1 MVLEFIFGFLLNYPP
16 AFSVFIFSI
25 IILFVINIFYKI
37 LINQNDAKATKE
49 RTKEISKEM
58 KEAQKAGD
66 KDKSKRLMGELM
78 SQNSKM
84 MRMTMKP
91 MIVSLIVVIV
101 LLPSLATFY
110 GDKIVALTDSRGS
123 VDLHGTT
130 YQVEKMNGTVKV
142 GDASCSAPCTLE
154 VANSNYKVTQ
164 EGNGL
169 KIAEVVAVTPFALPY
184 FGSAFGWLGWYIIC
198 SIPLV
203 IIMRKAMKIYM

>member
-16 AFSVFIFSI
+16 AFSVFVFSI

-37 LINQNDAKATKE
+37 LINQNDAKQTKE
-49 RTKEISKEM
+49 RTKEISRQM

-66 KDKSKRLMGELM
+66 KDKSKKLMGELM

-91 MIVSLIVVIV
+91 MIVSLIVVII

-110 GDKIVALTDSRGS
+110 GDKIVTLTDNKGS
-123 VDLHGTT
+123 VALDGTA
-130 YQVEKMNGTVKV
+130 YQVEKSGSTVKV
-142 GDASCSAPCTLE
+142 GENSCSMPCTTEIAGNDYRILPE
-154 VANSNYKVTQ
+154 GSNVKLAQ
-164 EGNGL
+164 
-169 KIAEVVAVTPFALPY
+169 IVAVTPFSIPFL
-184 FGSAFGWLGWYIIC
+184 GTSFGWLGWYIIC

-203 IIMRKAMKIYM
+203 IIIRKAMKIYM

>member
-1 MVLEFIFGFLLNYPP
+1 MVLEFLFGFLLNFPP

-37 LINQNDAKATKE
+37 LVNQQHAKEVKQ
-49 RTKEISKEM
+49 RTRDISKEM

-66 KDKSKRLMGELM
+66 KDKSKKLMGELM

-91 MIVSLIVVIV
+91 MIVSLIIVVI

-110 GDKIVALTDSRGS
+110 GDKIVSLTDGKGN
-123 VDLHGTT
+123 VNLNGID
-130 YQVEKMNGTVKV
+130 YAVEKTDGTIRV
-142 GDASCSAPCTLE
+142 GETSCQMPCTSKI
-154 VANSNYKVTQ
+154 AADTYKIVP
-164 EGNGL
+164 EGNNVKLGQ
-169 KIAEVVAVTPFALPY
+169 VVVVMPVAFPFVG
-184 FGSAFGWLGWYIIC
+184 GSFGWLGWYIIC

-203 IIMRKAMKIYM
+203 IIMRKFMKIYM

>member
-1 MVLEFIFGFLLNYPP
+1 MVLEFLFGFLLNFSP

-49 RTKEISKEM
+49 RTKEISREM
-58 KEAQKAGD
+58 KEAQKSGD

-110 GDKIVALTDSRGS
+110 GDKIVSLTDNKGS
-123 VDLHGTT
+123 VALDGTA
-130 YQVEKMNGTVKV
+130 YQVEKSGSTVKV
-142 GDASCSAPCTLE
+142 GENSCSMPCTTE
-154 VANSNYKVTQ
+154 IAGNDYRRSQ
-164 EGNGL
+164 ENTS
-169 KIAEVVAVTPFALPY
+169 E
-184 FGSAFGWLGWYIIC
+184 
-198 SIPLV
+198 
-203 IIMRKAMKIYM
+203 

>member
-1 MVLEFIFGFLLNYPP
+1 MVLEFIFGFLLNFSP

-49 RTKEISKEM
+49 RTKEISREM
-58 KEAQKAGD
+58 KEAQKSGD

-110 GDKIVALTDSRGS
+110 GDKIVSLTDNKGN
-123 VDLHGTT
+123 VDLHGTN
-130 YQVEKMNGTVKV
+130 YQVENTDGTVKV
-142 GDASCSAPCTLE
+142 GEAACSNSC
-154 VANSNYKVTQ
+154 VTKIGDGSYRLSQ
-164 EGNGL
+164 EGSAV
-169 KIAEVVAVTPFALPY
+169 KIAEVVAVMPIPLPY
-184 FGSAFGWLGWYIIC
+184 FGNTFGWLGWYIIC

-203 IIMRKAMKIYM
+203 IIMRKGMKIYM